1 MSLIISPPK
10 LVLLAVHLAIH
21 ADLDSLAFLTSRHA
35 AVLRKDL
42 VLRILLTYLPETVP
56 SSDYVPFLEELT
68 NGEFADREAG
78 DIDYTIAENI
88 SDEDAAK
95 KVHKL
100 HLLPLAWKDAPI
112 EIDDDPMAIFLLR
125 RAHRVDEEAGLLTQ
139 LPDLL
144 GPFLQHAPRI
154 RIWMVS
160 TLLPLLRRNCEY
172 YPTNSIPYTLAE
184 FRSLS
189 DGAAVDALLSQTGV
203 RQEDHGFIGRD
214 LRGMLVPWLH
224 DDSRWKRVEEGD
236 PSGETV
242 SSPGWERFLEWLLAQ
257 SSSSWR
263 VAVAAVEQWGGAVD
277 VDLGDYDVVWISEEQ
292 QQYLDRRY
300 ARAIM
305 GGAYLVPEAT
315 IEALEG
321 AHQMLRKVM
330 DLLGQDDMLSLRE
343 GADADALSPIAYL
356 EGDSVL
362 SHKNTAFMRDDLL
375 KQSNPLTTPSK
386 KSTHLLH
393 ALILSAFI
401 LTRAGLPCTIKT
413 VGDLVFIQDERDQK
427 AEVVKLIHAIA
438 ERALK
443 NDDNFWTKAR
453 NEILWLRNWGITSPP
468 NGQVMG
474 VFAKV
479 EPEVIEIEILKAL
492 LSSARYSLAKSLYE
506 DAGVKPLPE
515 QVVQET
521 VLAAAL
527 NAYDNASNPN
537 RTRGGLK
544 KCDDIINAFPG
555 TITSSLPERRRI
567 DSLLKATHALSDYRL
582 VLRQGEPFS
591 PVVLRVHSDPVSII
605 GKVLEQNPKS
615 YTRIHDLLDVG
626 VNMVRAGLVDRSK
639 RGVPAQV
646 MEDEE
651 ACTGIS
657 KRRITAM
664 CIETALKENDFE
676 TAYSYVVN
684 RLSGQVNHSRTA
696 SRVQLHDDWSWRAAL
711 QAGQY
716 IRTAQT
722 VRPTH
727 LGNASGNPNIRHLEQ
742 RIDCLATALRIAP
755 PSQLQEILKTF
766 RRCEE
771 QLDSAL
777 KEEAAQEADLDAAA
791 ANLQSGMPGGF
802 EGAPTAA
809 RPHIPSDPQQP
820 RLSAGTSKAT
830 DDAPM
835 SLFDLS
841 RATARAASRNFA
853 ALSTLQQSAGGKTS
867 VPAPA
872 HPSSASVASSDG
884 DPHDDQPRARKR
896 DQLREAA
903 MGTLT
908 SGVGWL
914 IGAPAPNPHQA
925 PRNE

>member
-21 ADLDSLAFLTSRHA
+21 ADLDSLASLSSRHA
-35 AVLRKDL
+35 TVLRKDL

-56 SSDYVPFLEELT
+56 SSDYVSFLEELA

-78 DIDYTIAENI
+78 NIDYAVAENI

-95 KVHKL
+95 KARKL

-112 EIDDDPMAIFLLR
+112 EIGDDPMSLFLLK

-139 LPDLL
+139 LPELL
-144 GPFLQHAPRI
+144 GPFLQYAPGI
-154 RIWMVS
+154 RTWMVS

-172 YPTNSIPYTLAE
+172 YPANSMPYTLAE
-184 FRSLS
+184 FQSLS
-189 DGAAVDALLSQTGV
+189 DGAAVGALLSQTGV
-203 RQEDHGFIGRD
+203 RQEDHVFIGRD

-236 PSGETV
+236 SSGGTV

-257 SSSSWR
+257 SSNSWR

-305 GGAYLVPEAT
+305 AGAYLVPEAT

-330 DLLGQDDMLSLRE
+330 DLLGQDDTLSLRE
-343 GADADALSPIAYL
+343 GADTDALPPVAYL
-356 EGDSVL
+356 EGGSVL
-362 SHKNTAFMRDDLL
+362 SHKNTAFMREDLL

-386 KSTHLLH
+386 RSTHLLH

-401 LTRAGLPCTIKT
+401 LTRAGLPCTIKMA
-413 VGDLVFIQDERDQK
+413 GDLAFIQDERDQK
-427 AEVVKLIHAIA
+427 AEVVKLVHAIA
-438 ERALK
+438 ERAPK
-443 NDDNFWTKAR
+443 NGDNFWAKAR
-453 NEILWLRNWGITSPP
+453 NEILWLRNWGIASPP

-479 EPEVIEIEILKAL
+479 EPGVIETEILKAL
-492 LSSARYSLAKSLYE
+492 LSSARYSLAKSFYE
-506 DAGVKPLPE
+506 DAVVKPLPA
-515 QVVQET
+515 QTVQET
-521 VLAAAL
+521 VIAAAL

-544 KCDDIINAFPG
+544 KCDEIINTFPG

-567 DSLLKATHALSDYRL
+567 DSLLKATHALSNYRL

-626 VNMVRAGLVDRSK
+626 SDMVRAGLVDRSK
-639 RGVPAQV
+639 RGIAVQV
-646 MEDEE
+646 VEDEE
-651 ACTGIS
+651 ACVDTS
-657 KRRITAM
+657 TRRITAM
-664 CIETALKENDFE
+664 CIEAALKEDDFE
-676 TAYSYVVN
+676 TAFSYVVN
-684 RLSGQVNHSRTA
+684 RLSSQVNHSKTA
-696 SRVQLHDDWSWRAAL
+696 SRVKIDDDWSWRAAL

-716 IRTAQT
+716 MRTVRT

-727 LGNASGNPNIRHLEQ
+727 LGNASGNPDIRHLEQ

-777 KEEAAQEADLDAAA
+777 KEEAAREADLDAVA
-791 ANLQSGMPGGF
+791 ANLHSSMPGGF

-809 RPHIPSDPQQP
+809 RLHVPSGPPQP
-820 RLSAGTSKAT
+820 RLSAGTSKLN

-853 ALSTLQQSAGGKTS
+853 ALSTLQQSAGGKAP

-872 HPSSASVASSDG
+872 SSASVASSDE
-884 DPHDDQPRARKR
+884 DPHDDQPRTRKR

-914 IGAPAPNPHQA
+914 IGAPAPNPQQA
-925 PRNE
+925 PRTD